1 MRTPHLIRLASALA
15 GGAALVELA
24 HLAPAVSWL
33 PAVRGRAFPA
43 LAGRGRAGHVALTF
57 DDGPEKRSTPLFLD
71 ELDRLDVRATFFLL
85 GAKLEANP
93 ALGRELVARGHEVA
107 LHGYQHN
114 RALLPRPGTD
124 LRDLRRAVIAFEAAC
139 DRKPHW
145 YRPPY
150 GVLTIGRL
158 HAARVLGM
166 RPVLWT
172 AWAKDWSATA
182 SVESVLATLEPDLT
196 GGATVLLHDADPTGD
211 SDAWRVTL
219 DALPGLVRRCRA
231 LGLTLGP
238 LGEHGVPEPSTPG

>member
-1 MRTPHLIRLASALA
+1 MIRLASTLA

-33 PAVRGRAFPA
+33 PAVRGRAFPT
-43 LAGRGRAGHVALTF
+43 LAGRGDAGHVALTF
-57 DDGPEKRSTPLFLD
+57 DDGPEARSTPLFLD
-71 ELDRLDVRATFFLL
+71 ELDRLEVLATFFLL

-93 ALGRELVARGHEVA
+93 WLGRELVARGHEVA
-107 LHGYQHN
+107 LHGYRHD
-114 RALLPRPGTD
+114 RALLPRPGAD

-139 DRKPHW
+139 AQRPHW

-150 GVLTIGRL
+150 GVLTVGRL

-172 AWAKDWSATA
+172 AWARDWATTA
-182 SVESVLATLEPDLT
+182 SVESVLATLAPDLT

-211 SDAWRVTL
+211 GDAWRVTL
-219 DALPGLVRRCRA
+219 AALPRLVEQCRV
-231 LGLTLGP
+231 LGLTVGP
-238 LGEHGVPEPSTPG
+238 LREHGLPDAPSVR